1 MRASLV
7 ISVCSETVSTL
18 NSLSDDE
25 DSELAPLRETDDE
38 STFSE
43 ELSTT
48 TAAAALATCT
58 PTKTKQ
64 PTPPALK
71 NATCR
76 QPTLDLLELEKKA
89 KVNYADSRLGRKSS
103 QTNQSEAGSDGK
115 SSVGQKRDRM
125 SRTPS
130 VGKVD
135 EYSADKQSVTPRGPA
150 PSKFARRPPAI
161 IVPPPSKARLQKE
174 LELKKQREAMAAELK
189 AAQESA
195 RSEDSGFNTFR
206 SEGDEEPP
214 PTDREEQPAREA
226 EEDVGESKGEG
237 KEEEDEG
244 DLTKEMAVRFRSF
257 VSEITPIREESYL
270 SQRER
275 TMVSEAPKTETV
287 AEDTETQP
295 EDTAETADE
304 GREAEV
310 AGLASEG
317 DKTPEDEGAVQTE
330 QKDTS
335 PVQPAE
341 PASPSQAENEGSS
354 PADTKEQ
361 ATTSE
366 DSPKTPEDS
375 PKVPEESPKVP
386 EESPKTPEDSPKKP
400 DDSPK
405 TPEESSKI
413 PEESQKTLHDSPKT
427 PEDSTK
433 TTEDSP
439 KTPEASQA
447 EKIEEPE
454 ATMGEKD
461 TEDSAVAA
469 AVSQNADEGEKSS
482 PDDNGDDA
490 VEEMRSKEN
499 EEAEASQKS
508 ADMETAGDVS
518 AGRRVM

>member
-76 QPTLDLLELEKKA
+76 QPTLDLLELEKNA
-89 KVNYADSRLGRKSS
+89 KVNADSRLGRKSS

-135 EYSADKQSVTPRGPA
+135 EYSAYKQSVTPRGPA

-161 IVPPPSKARLQKE
+161 IVPPPSKARLQRE
-174 LELKKQREAMAAELK
+174 LELKKRREAAAAELK

-214 PTDREEQPAREA
+214 PTDREEQPAPEA
-226 EEDVGESKGEG
+226 EEDVGESKDEG
-237 KEEEDEG
+237 KEGEDEN

-287 AEDTETQP
+287 AEDTDTQP

-304 GREAEV
+304 DREAEL
-310 AGLASEG
+310 AGLASER
-317 DKTPEDEGAVQTE
+317 DKTLEDEGVVQTE
-330 QKDTS
+330 QKDPS

-375 PKVPEESPKVP
+375 PKTPDDSPKAPEESSKIP
-386 EESPKTPEDSPKKP
+386 EESPKTPEDSPKA
-400 DDSPK
+400 
-405 TPEESSKI
+405 PEESSKI
-413 PEESQKTLHDSPKT
+413 P
-427 PEDSTK
+427 
-433 TTEDSP
+433 EDSP

-447 EKIEEPE
+447 EKIDETE

-461 TEDSAVAA
+461 TEDSAAA
-469 AVSQNADEGEKSS
+469 AVSQIADDGEKSS

-499 EEAEASQKS
+499 EEAEASEKS
-508 ADMETAGDVS
+508 AGMDTAGDVS
-518 AGRRVM
+518 AGRRCDVKRLRYRLYTRWCCPLSVSNLP